1 MVYPVEEGDRY
12 KSKRSGLNDS
22 QNEGKVNGAT
32 LYSLIRPFL
41 PVVIFCIGLALLIEG
56 LIPIALP
63 VCITGHS
70 TTGFPI
76 VGRCV
81 TLSNV
86 AFLVAGIIIVTASGI
101 WRVYFRRNTSGSETP
116 ETNPPNET
124 EPGLDGK
131 AAKRVDLT

>member
-1 MVYPVEEGDRY
+1 VVCSAEEGDHY
-12 KSKRSGLNDS
+12 KSRGSRLNDS

-41 PVVIFCIGLALLIEG
+41 PFVIFCIGLALLIEG

-63 VCITGHS
+63 VCIIGHS

-86 AFLVAGIIIVTASGI
+86 ALLVVGIIILTASGI
-101 WRVYFRRNTSGSETP
+101 WGVYFRRNTTGSETP
-116 ETNPPNET
+116 ETNT
-124 EPGLDGK
+124 S
-131 AAKRVDLT
+131 